1 LAFFQRIDLA
11 HVCRRCGVPS
21 KGEKYYFV
29 ASLAK
34 GLRILE
40 LLAAQGD
47 MSASRVASHLNTSR
61 AASHRFLTTLRD
73 LGYVE
78 KTEEGRF
85 RLSFKVLELGM
96 QKLDSFEAR
105 HTVHPYMQELAL
117 AFGET
122 VNFGH
127 WDGQSIVH
135 LDKINSK
142 EVFRLDVGMGA
153 AAPAYCTGLGKA
165 ILAFLDHGELDAYLD
180 TVALAA
186 ITPKTITTPQKL
198 KADIARIRKRGY
210 AVDDEEL
217 SLGLR
222 CVAAPIFDYTGK
234 PNYALSLSGPTQRM
248 TKEKINA
255 IQSQLVPICRK
266 ISRQIGAPEQ
276 EPVNAVEP

>member
-1 LAFFQRIDLA
+1 MS
-11 HVCRRCGVPS
+11 S

-40 LLAAQGD
+40 VLAENGE
-47 MSASRVASHLNTSR
+47 MSVSRMAAHLDTSR

-96 QKLDSFEAR
+96 KKLEGFEIR
-105 HTVHPYMQELAL
+105 HTVYPFMQEISQ

-122 VNFGH
+122 VNLGH
-127 WDGQSIVH
+127 WDGNAIVH
-135 LDKINSK
+135 LDKVNSK
-142 EVFRLDVGMGA
+142 EILRLDVGMGA

-165 ILAFLDHGELDAYLD
+165 VLAFLSDRELSAYLESM
-180 TVALAA
+180 TLVAMS
-186 ITPKTITTPQKL
+186 PKTIVSVDRL
-198 KADIARIRKRGY
+198 KAEIARIRRCGY

-234 PNYALSLSGPTQRM
+234 PNYALSISGPAQRM
-248 TKEKINA
+248 TKKKIDA
-255 IQSQLVPICRK
+255 IQAKLVPMCRK
-266 ISRQIGAPEQ
+266 ISRQLGAPQ
-276 EPVNAVEP
+276 QSDTNPG